1 MIDIT
6 SNYDSTLLLLLLLF
20 IRLLFMDYTA
30 LSNAHERKNID
41 VRTFILTF
49 GVLDHDR
56 TSKNSRIS
64 TLAYTWSHFPIGH
77 VQPSAKLHR
86 ETDDA
91 W

>member
-6 SNYDSTLLLLLLLF
+6 SNYYSTLLLLLLLF

-64 TLAYTWSHFPIGH
+64 TFAYVSHVPTDT
-77 VQPSAKLHR
+77 KLHR